1 MANPFLY
8 EREGSMMD
16 SHQADGSPSTQV
28 PVFTR
33 AQAPVEAT
41 FIARPN
47 RFVAIVRL
55 DRDVEH
61 AYGIDRVGDEITAH
75 VADPGR
81 LTELLVPGVR
91 AYVVPAFPGE
101 PGSCGPAAARGSP
114 GRRTLYDLV
123 LVDYDGVLVS
133 VDCRV
138 PNDLVHLALQAGFF
152 PELAAYTRIL
162 RESSFGSSRLDFR
175 LSVGERNGKSGAYTR
190 AAEGGLPGVWDARD
204 CFIEVKSVTLV
215 DDGTAM
221 FPDAPT
227 VRGARHMRELAQAV
241 TEGFRAVALF
251 VIQRIDVSAFTPNR
265 DMDPGFSD
273 ALVGALEAGV
283 EVWAWR
289 CKVGL
294 EGIALDASLP
304 VRV

>member
-1 MANPFLY
+1 MANPFLC
-8 EREGSMMD
+8 EQEGSMMD
-16 SHQADGSPSTQV
+16 SHQADSSPSTQV
-28 PVFTR
+28 PILTR

-47 RFVAIVRL
+47 RFVANVRL
-55 DRDVEH
+55 SRDVEH
-61 AYGIDRVGDEITAH
+61 AYGFDRAGDEIIAH

-91 AYVVPAFPGE
+91 VYVVPAFPGE
-101 PGSCGPAAARGSP
+101 PGSCGPAGAGGGP

-123 LVDYDGVLVS
+123 LVDYDGILVS
-133 VDCRV
+133 VDSRV
-138 PNDLVHLALQAGFF
+138 PNDLVHLALQEGFF

-162 RESSFGSSRLDFR
+162 RESSFGRSRLDFR
-175 LSVGERNGKSGAYTR
+175 LSVGECNGKGSALR
-190 AAEGGLPGVWDARD
+190 CAVEEGLPGVGDARD

-227 VRGARHMRELAQAV
+227 ARGARHTKELAQAV
-241 TEGFRAVALF
+241 SEGFRAVALF
-251 VIQRIDVSAFTPNR
+251 VIQRIDVSSFTPNR

-289 CKVGL
+289 CKVSL